1 MANAATRTAAQP
13 PSLRQKQASP
23 SSTLTRD
30 ERSKA
35 QKAAQQ
41 TPRRHGSHTF
51 SFGVS
56 MNEKIFFIDNLATM
70 LTAGLSIADALQT
83 LMTEVRRGTMK
94 RAIRSVLSQ
103 IENGGHLSEGLMQHP
118 EIFPEHFISVIQ
130 VGEASGALS
139 DVLTKLAQIL
149 KKDKALKSKVI
160 TAMIYPSIVVVAMI
174 VIVIVLMLYVFPQ
187 LISIFEEVNVE
198 LPLQTKILIG
208 TVNFTQKYGLY
219 IGAVSLVLLTL
230 LISGRKVHRVR
241 YFYDSVL
248 LRLPMFGGMA
258 REVVLVRIFG
268 NLQMLLIS
276 GVPILDAFHIVSRTA
291 NNLVYERALLE
302 MANELELGK
311 SLHESMS
318 LRRHLFPTITITMVR
333 VGEDTGKIDEVMI
346 KLHAFYE
353 GRVDTVFGNLSTIIE
368 PVLLLM
374 IGVAVGFI
382 AVSVIMPIY
391 NLAQA
396 F

>member
-1 MANAATRTAAQP
+1 MATAAPTVAVQQ
-13 PSLRQKQASP
+13 PSLRQKQAAP
-23 SSTLTRD
+23 SSQLTRD

-35 QKAAQQ
+35 QEAAQQ
-41 TPRRHGSHTF
+41 VPRKHGSHTF

-94 RAIRSVLSQ
+94 RAIRSVLFQ
-103 IENGGHLSEGLMQHP
+103 IENGGHLSDGLLQHP
-118 EIFPEHFISVIQ
+118 EIFPPHFISVIQ

-139 DVLTKLAQIL
+139 DVLTRLAQIL
-149 KKDKALKSKVI
+149 KKDKALRSKVI
-160 TAMIYPSIVVVAMI
+160 TAMIYPSIVVTAMI
-174 VIVIVLMLYVFPQ
+174 VIVIILMIYVFPQ
-187 LISIFEEVNVE
+187 LIAIFEEVNVE

-208 TVNFTQKYGLY
+208 VVRFMQDNGLY
-219 IGAVSLVLLTL
+219 VGGVAVIVGSL
-230 LISGRKVHRVR
+230 LISGRKVRRVR
-241 YFYDSVL
+241 YFYDSIL
-248 LRLPMFGGMA
+248 LRLPLVGTIA
-258 REVVLVRIFG
+258 REVVLVRIMG
-268 NLQMLLIS
+268 NLQMLLVS
-276 GVPILDAFHIVSRTA
+276 GVPILDAFHIVSRAA

-302 MANELELGK
+302 MANELEFGK
-311 SLHESMS
+311 SLHESMGM
-318 LRRHLFPTITITMVR
+318 RRLLFPTIAVTMVR
-333 VGEDTGKIDEVMI
+333 VGEETGKIDEVMV
-346 KLHAFYE
+346 KLHSFYE